1 MLLSL
6 HRLPASEAPLT
17 VTHDVERGG
26 DKRRALIIRS
36 STMRLS
42 NEAEL
47 SMALRQ
53 HGWPHV
59 TAADF
64 DDSAFTQ
71 ARRVATLESSAG
83 VVAAGR
89 AWLAYLAFLP
99 SDEQAT
105 ALVEVF
111 DGVRCSSGDA
121 PSATLVKLAD
131 ALLRKGRYTRVAAV
145 LTRTVDGSNCST
157 LRDAPRSPCNG
168 EQSVR
173 PPSPSQCNTYNV
185 PPMAVVAGL
194 RAALPGYTGK
204 GVTNVPLRL

>member
-1 MLLSL
+1 
-6 HRLPASEAPLT
+6 
-17 VTHDVERGG
+17 
-26 DKRRALIIRS
+26 
-36 STMRLS
+36 
-42 NEAEL
+42 
-47 SMALRQ
+47 MALRQ
-53 HGWPHV
+53 HGWPQV

-64 DDSAFTQ
+64 DDSAFMQ
-71 ARRVATLESSAG
+71 ASRVATLASSAG
-83 VVAAGR
+83 VVAVGR

-131 ALLRKGRYTRVAAV
+131 ALLGKGRYTRVAAV